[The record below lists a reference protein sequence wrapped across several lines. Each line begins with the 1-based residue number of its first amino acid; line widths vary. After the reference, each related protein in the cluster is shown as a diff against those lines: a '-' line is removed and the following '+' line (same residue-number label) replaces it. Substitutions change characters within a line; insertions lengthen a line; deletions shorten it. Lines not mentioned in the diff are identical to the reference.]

1 MKIVK
6 LNEDSIKDILDNLL
20 KRSPNNYKEQEQIV
34 NDILANIRENGD
46 SALFEYTKNFDKV
59 EISAETVK
67 VTQEEIDEEEARKM
81 TDKIRELI
89 NQD

>member
-67 VTQEEIDEEEARKM
+67 VTQDGFWIPYV
-81 TDKIRELI
+81 
-89 NQD
+89 QHVG